1 MTVFGDLYSGF
12 MGMLIFMF
20 VAILVISLIA
30 AFIIMKY
37 GKRKEEGE
45 QGTTA
50 QAKFLTTKIGLIL
63 GVLLLVFMS
72 IAGMSFKAAVLV
84 FVIIIAISL
93 IIDLVKSAGN
103 KKSAETVS
111 KKKKPAEKVTKTGE
125 KKGVLNP
132 EDPRTEKLYE
142 NYPFLKE
149 KKDGKNKS

>member
-50 QAKFLTTKIGLIL
+50 QAKFLT
-63 GVLLLVFMS
+63 
-72 IAGMSFKAAVLV
+72 
-84 FVIIIAISL
+84 
-93 IIDLVKSAGN
+93 
-103 KKSAETVS
+103 
-111 KKKKPAEKVTKTGE
+111 
-125 KKGVLNP
+125 
-132 EDPRTEKLYE
+132 
-142 NYPFLKE
+142 
-149 KKDGKNKS
+149 

>member
-12 MGMLIFMF
+12 MSMLIFMF

-84 FVIIIAISL
+84 FAIIIAISL

-103 KKSAETVS
+103 KKATDTVS
-111 KKKKPAEKVTKTGE
+111 KKTEPVKKVSQSGE
-125 KKGVLNP
+125 GKGVLNP
-132 EDPRTEKLYE
+132 EDPRTAKLYE
-142 NYPFLKE
+142 DYPFLKE
-149 KKDGKNKS
+149 KKDRKK